1 LLTDDSMNI
10 TRIFA
15 SADAFQPNDGEPLR
29 TVIAESAAA
38 VIVAWHLN
46 PGQSIAAHIHPQG
59 QDTWTILS
67 GAGDYQ
73 LDALGTCQPIGAG
86 DVVVA
91 PIGAVHGVVN
101 SGDEPLMFIS
111 VVSPGNAGYELLGV

>member
-1 LLTDDSMNI
+1 MNT

-15 SADAFQPNDGEPLR
+15 SADAFQPSDGEPLR
-29 TVIAESAAA
+29 TVVTESSAA
-38 VIVAWHLN
+38 VIVAWYLK
-46 PGQSIAAHIHPQG
+46 PGQSIAAHVHPHG
-59 QDTWTILS
+59 QDSWTILS
-67 GAGDYQ
+67 GQGDYR

-111 VVSPGNAGYELLGV
+111 VVSPGNAGYELLGS

>member
-1 LLTDDSMNI
+1 MNT

-15 SADAFQPNDGEPLR
+15 SADAFQPNDSEPLR

-38 VIVAWHLN
+38 VIVAWYLK

-73 LDALGTCQPIGAG
+73 LDALGACQPIGAG

-111 VVSPGNAGYELLGV
+111 VVSPGNAGYELLGA

>member
-1 LLTDDSMNI
+1 MNT

-15 SADAFQPNDGEPLR
+15 SADAFQSSDGEPLR
-29 TVIAESAAA
+29 TVITESSAA
-38 VIVAWHLN
+38 VIVAWYLN
-46 PGQSIAAHIHPQG
+46 PGQSIAAHVHPQG

-67 GAGDYQ
+67 GRGDYQ
-73 LDALGTCQPIGAG
+73 LDALGTCQPIGVG

-111 VVSPGNAGYELLGV
+111 VVSPGNAGYELLGA